1 MSSDSDAD
9 ETAGVDPDEFDVL
22 ADAEVTTWVDEN
34 GLHIAEDE
42 VTGVSS
48 QGPDERT
55 AVANLAEAVDSYR
68 EASEDET
75 GDDWL

>member
-1 MSSDSDAD
+1 MSTDGDDEAD
-9 ETAGVDPDEFDVL
+9 GNVDPDEYDAL
-22 ADAEVTTWVDEN
+22 ADAEVRTWVDEN

-48 QGPDERT
+48 QGPNERK

-68 EASEDET
+68 EATEDET